1 MSEQGASQEISGG
14 EMFPEEEKTDEEFK
28 FCQDYYWYIVLFR
41 WLFLGLAFG
50 LGIYILLQLKDYL
63 AYIYVF
69 YGAICLTLILPLTR
83 CVYCYYHG
91 RVCDSGFGKIAAYL
105 FAKEDE
111 SKYPSKYVYF
121 SLTYPFWL
129 FPGLIGLIQVL
140 RERSLES
147 MIVFLAF
154 LLTLFL
160 ERVFLKI
167 AGCKNCH
174 QRKICPGVPF

>member
-1 MSEQGASQEISGG
+1 MV
-14 EMFPEEEKTDEEFK
+14 PEEEKSDEEFK
-28 FCQDYYWYIVLFR
+28 FCQDYRWYIVLLR
-41 WLFLGLAFG
+41 WLFLGTAFG
-50 LGIYILLQLKDYL
+50 LGIYILFHLEDYL

-69 YGAICLTLILPLTR
+69 YGVICLTLVLPLSR

-105 FAKEDE
+105 FPKNDE

-129 FPGLIGLIQVL
+129 FPGLIGFAQVL
-140 RERSLES
+140 RERSLECL
-147 MIVFLAF
+147 ILFLAF
-154 LLTLFL
+154 LLALFL

-167 AGCKNCH
+167 AGCRNCH
-174 QRKICPGVPF
+174 QRRICPGVPF